1 MNKLLQDPTTILR
14 DTPEV
19 ENLLNHQ
26 RALEKVSTFVKSKK
40 ILSKANELIAQIR
53 NGSFLSYLCQI
64 LQI

>member
-40 ILSKANELIAQIR
+40 ILSKANELIAQIG